1 MIIEPLFSNFIAS
14 DIVDVDCDK
23 ITEYIK
29 TVEPGLPL
37 RLDTPELSEIV
48 GYVNSKIHDFSKAYG
63 LTSKANP
70 RLTTIWANRNNAR
83 EPLKPHIHG
92 THWIS
97 VIFYPE
103 ADMDS
108 PDLIIKNP
116 ITEIMEYAVPYQ
128 FQEYA
133 TPYNRGRITIAPKK
147 GLMIAFPAWC
157 QHWVDP
163 ECPHDSNRYS
173 LAFNI
178 TCSHISD
185 SYIEHIYAPNSGIAD
200 LYSKIQ
206 GQDPL

>member
-108 PDLIIKNP
+108 TDLIIKNP
-116 ITEIMEYAVPYQ
+116 ITEIME
-128 FQEYA
+128 
-133 TPYNRGRITIAPKK
+133 
-147 GLMIAFPAWC
+147 
-157 QHWVDP
+157 
-163 ECPHDSNRYS
+163 
-173 LAFNI
+173 
-178 TCSHISD
+178 
-185 SYIEHIYAPNSGIAD
+185 
-200 LYSKIQ
+200 
-206 GQDPL
+206 